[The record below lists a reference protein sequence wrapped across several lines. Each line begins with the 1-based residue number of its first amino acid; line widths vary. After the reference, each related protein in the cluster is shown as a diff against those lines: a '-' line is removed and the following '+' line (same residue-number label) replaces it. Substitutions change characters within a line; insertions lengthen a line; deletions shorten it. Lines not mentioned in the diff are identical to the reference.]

1 MAPAIAR
8 TSNAADRPNPQMH
21 TALRFVQAFPQF
33 ANPAALE
40 LELASEYAGAQLHA
54 LAGDVR
60 GCLIA
65 RHVLRT
71 NTNQFCD
78 GNALRIAL

>member
-40 LELASEYAGAQLHA
+40 LELAGEYVGAQV
-54 LAGDVR
+54 GR
-60 GCLIA
+60 
-65 RHVLRT
+65 
-71 NTNQFCD
+71 
-78 GNALRIAL
+78 

>member
-1 MAPAIAR
+1 
-8 TSNAADRPNPQMH
+8 MH

-40 LELASEYAGAQLHA
+40 LELASEYACAQLHG
-54 LAGDVR
+54 LARDAR

-65 RHVLRT
+65 RHALRA
-71 NTNQFCD
+71 NTHQFCD